1 MYSRRRSKE
10 TDVVDISLR
19 NFDHVGRVLQQVS
32 AFHVGKY
39 SVDWMAQL
47 YRPCSWKPCTYAV
60 ELHLNSCTRINSVKM
75 MTMFIVTVSRRRR
88 FSPVDSSALYTE
100 GKALIR

>member
-1 MYSRRRSKE
+1 MYSRRRYKE

-32 AFHVGKY
+32 DLHVGKY
-39 SVDWMAQL
+39 NVYWMAQL
-47 YRPCSWKPCTYAV
+47 HRPCSWKTCTYTV
-60 ELHLNSCTRINSVKM
+60 ELHLNSCTGINAVKM
-75 MTMFIVTVSRRRR
+75 MTMFIVTVSRWRR
-88 FSPVDSSALYTE
+88 FSPVDSVALYKE

>member
-32 AFHVGKY
+32 ALHVGKY
-39 SVDWMAQL
+39 NVYTGWRSYIDLAVGRHVPMQL
-47 YRPCSWKPCTYAV
+47 NY
-60 ELHLNSCTRINSVKM
+60 M
-75 MTMFIVTVSRRRR
+75 
-88 FSPVDSSALYTE
+88 
-100 GKALIR
+100 

>member
-32 AFHVGKY
+32 ALHVGKY
-39 SVDWMAQL
+39 NVYWMAQL
-47 YRPCSWKPCTYAV
+47 D
-60 ELHLNSCTRINSVKM
+60 L
-75 MTMFIVTVSRRRR
+75 TVGRHV
-88 FSPVDSSALYTE
+88 PMQLYY
-100 GKALIR
+100 I